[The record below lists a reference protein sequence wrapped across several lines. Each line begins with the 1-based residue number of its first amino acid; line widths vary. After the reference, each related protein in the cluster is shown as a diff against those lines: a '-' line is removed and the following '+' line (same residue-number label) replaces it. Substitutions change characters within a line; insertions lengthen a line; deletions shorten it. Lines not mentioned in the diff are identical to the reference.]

1 MTTASI
7 WVAMLGMGLLTL
19 LLRSAFLLLPERVLL
34 PALLRRALR
43 YVPAA
48 VLTAIYAPELLVQS
62 GAIDFSAQNAR
73 LLAGIVAI
81 VVAWRLRRTFFTIVA
96 GMLALHAFGM
106 ALVHLQS

>member
-1 MTTASI
+1 MNLWTV
-7 WVAMLGMGLLTL
+7 WGAMLGMGLLTL
-19 LLRSAFLLLPERVLL
+19 LLRSSFLLLPESISL
-34 PALLRRALR
+34 PLLLRRALR

-48 VLTAIYAPELLVQS
+48 VLTAIYAPELLLQS
-62 GAIDFSAQNAR
+62 GAIEFSGHNAR

-106 ALVHLQS
+106 LAAQLQN